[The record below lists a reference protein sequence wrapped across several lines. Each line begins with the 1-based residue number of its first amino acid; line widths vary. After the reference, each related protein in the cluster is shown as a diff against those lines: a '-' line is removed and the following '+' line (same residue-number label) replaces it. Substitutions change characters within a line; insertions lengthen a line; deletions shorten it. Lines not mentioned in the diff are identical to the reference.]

1 MTEVAQ
7 KSGAIVFV
15 AWHEKSGGCV
25 HEKRS
30 VSLRALALT
39 MKHLEKIFSD

>member
-15 AWHEKSGGCV
+15 AWHEKMGGCV
-25 HEKRS
+25 REKRI

-39 MKHLEKIFSD
+39 MKHLEKIFRE